1 MGKIKPIE
9 AMASQSRKT
18 GAGGGRSNS
27 HWTQCTRC
35 GVVRNHS
42 VPNYSRWSGWCHQI
56 FVKPPSLN
64 RLLTFMSLG
73 IVGPLLRPKLGPGSS
88 GFTNLDVQTQTK
100 RVGIHL
106 IRASFLK
113 KTGLTSITCNFEVA
127 CENGDTGNL
136 CMSSLP
142 SSGTNDFSLPAQCTV
157 ESDLLKD
164 PTGELYKTCRQVGF
178 LYLLNLHYFTTQA
191 KMYNSICLFWSGWER
206 QLHLPCFQVLLK
218 KCHRGT
224 LSRVGISHPPPL
236 TLEKNV
242 FQLWFWR
249 RPGSRRSGCPAN

>member
-1 MGKIKPIE
+1 MVRHNFHTSWLENQNPSFLEEAKVRWTRSSQLKPWHHSLERQEQVEEDQTPIE
-9 AMASQSRKT
+9 LSAPDAALLGIILSLTILGEVDDVIKYL
-18 GAGGGRSNS
+18 SN
-27 HWTQCTRC
+27 
-35 GVVRNHS
+35 
-42 VPNYSRWSGWCHQI
+42 
-56 FVKPPSLN
+56 PPSLN

-142 SSGTNDFSLPAQCTV
+142 SSGTNDFSLPAQCTI

-178 LYLLNLHYFTTQA
+178 LYLLREGLLVQKVPKCRH
-191 KMYNSICLFWSGWER
+191 CLNGGGLTHAWIF
-206 QLHLPCFQVLLK
+206 VMD
-218 KCHRGT
+218 
-224 LSRVGISHPPPL
+224 LSTCTEGPQR
-236 TLEKNV
+236 
-242 FQLWFWR
+242 
-249 RPGSRRSGCPAN
+249 